1 MNTLYALMIVTGVG
15 VSEGYTF
22 ASLKDCQEASN
33 RVRDSFCV
41 RKIPVDAKVEIDK
54 MFSLLQYM
62 QTKMN
67 DLHK

>member
-1 MNTLYALMIVTGVG
+1 MNTLFALMIVTGVG

-41 RKIPVDAKVEIDK
+41 SKIPVRVDVEIDR
-54 MFSLLQYM
+54 MFDLLQQM
-62 QTKMN
+62 KTRMDKLQ
-67 DLHK
+67 